1 MEITLSALITL
12 GLAIIGAIWKIAT
25 LNGKVDVNCKK
36 VVELNKRLENDEI
49 SFRRRCDEISDRLKM
64 CEENVVEVLKGE

>member
-1 MEITLSALITL
+1 MEVTLSALIAL
-12 GLAIIGAIWKIAT
+12 GLAIAGAIWKIAT

-36 VVELNKRLENDEI
+36 VIELGKRLDNDEI

-64 CEENVVEVLKGE
+64 CEENIVEVLKSE